1 MENKKEYISPQTSV
15 DFVSYIETIMLEASL
30 HDDEADFV
38 GAKDNN
44 NLIEET
50 EALPAGKNIWGDEEE

>member
-1 MENKKEYISPQTSV
+1 MENKKEYISPHTSV

-30 HDDEADFV
+30 HDDEAEFV
-38 GAKDNN
+38 GAKDN